1 MRERL
6 IVLRER
12 RAGLL
17 SRAAAERE
25 ALGAF
30 IDRTDSASRWG
41 EKALSLLAEAK
52 QHPAWI
58 AAGAAFLLA
67 MRPKRA
73 LGWAAKGWTLYQL
86 YRRGRVLWER
96 VAPYMADARRAG

>member
-12 RAGLL
+12 RARLL
-17 SRAAAERE
+17 ARAASERE

-30 IDRTDSASRWG
+30 VDRTDTAGRWM
-41 EKALSLLAEAK
+41 ETAARLLSEAK

-67 MRPKRA
+67 LRPKRA
-73 LGWAAKGWTLYQL
+73 LGWVAKGWTLYQL
-86 YRRGRVLWER
+86 YRRGRVLWDR
-96 VAPYMADARRAG
+96 VAPYVIARKAA

>member
-12 RAGLL
+12 RALL
-17 SRAAAERE
+17 VSHAGAERE

-30 IDRTDSASRWG
+30 IDRTDTASRWM
-41 EKALSLLAEAK
+41 ETAMRLIAEAK

-58 AAGAAFLLA
+58 AAGAGLLLA
-67 MRPKRA
+67 LRPRRA

-86 YRRGRVLWER
+86 YRRGQLLWER
-96 VAPYMADARRAG
+96 IAPHIIAARSN